1 MGSFPYFNL
10 MVTRINQAS
19 EGLQRRMRI
28 WRYVICAMTVVCR
41 PVLAQDQ
48 GWTTDLSGEWRFRI
62 GDHKEYADPLLN
74 DRLWEAIQTPSRW
87 EDAGFPGYDG
97 YAWYRKR
104 VTIPISWQGRNIVLN
119 LGRIDDVDQV
129 FLNGSY
135 IAGSGL
141 FPPIFRTA
149 VELRREYV
157 LPPHL
162 IHWNQEN
169 VIAVRVYDE
178 RFSGGILEG
187 AVTLSAREERLQL
200 LIDLAG
206 EWAFAVGDDMK
217 RKNSEYD
224 DHVWKRILVPSYWEM
239 QGFPN
244 YDGIAWYRK
253 TIVLPE
259 ELAEQPLLLILGYI
273 NDLDEVYWNGEL
285 IGRTGKFP
293 SLNNS
298 VHIYTNQFIARA
310 YAIDP
315 GLVRAHVKTTIAV
328 RVYDYGR
335 WGGIYKGFIGIT
347 SAEHWLR
354 YANQKSTS
362 RQ

>member
-1 MGSFPYFNL
+1 M
-10 MVTRINQAS
+10 
-19 EGLQRRMRI
+19 
-28 WRYVICAMTVVCR
+28 
-41 PVLAQDQ
+41 
-48 GWTTDLSGEWRFRI
+48 DLTGEWRFRI
-62 GDHKEYADPLLN
+62 GDHREYADPNLN
-74 DRLWEAIQTPSRW
+74 DQLWEGIQTPSRW

-104 VTIPISWQGRNIVLN
+104 VIIPNDWQGRNIVLN
-119 LGRIDDVDQV
+119 LGRIDDVDEV

-162 IHWNQEN
+162 IRWNREN
-169 VIAVRVYDE
+169 LIAVRVYDE
-178 RFSGGILEG
+178 RFSGGMLEG
-187 AVTLSAREERLQL
+187 EVNLDARQERLQL
-200 LIDLAG
+200 LIDLSG
-206 EWAFAVGDDMK
+206 DWAFAVGDDMK
-217 RKNSEYD
+217 RKKNDYND
-224 DHVWKRILVPSYWEM
+224 QTWVKIQVPSFWEM
-239 QGFPN
+239 QGFAN

-259 ELAEQPLLLILGYI
+259 ELANQPLLLVLGYI

-285 IGRTGKFP
+285 IGRTGLFP

-298 VHIYTNQFIARA
+298 VHLSSSKSIARA

-315 GLVRAHVKTTIAV
+315 QLVRAMVKTTIAV

-347 SAEHWLR
+347 SAENWLK
-354 YANQKSTS
+354 YAHQRPTTK
-362 RQ
+362 Q